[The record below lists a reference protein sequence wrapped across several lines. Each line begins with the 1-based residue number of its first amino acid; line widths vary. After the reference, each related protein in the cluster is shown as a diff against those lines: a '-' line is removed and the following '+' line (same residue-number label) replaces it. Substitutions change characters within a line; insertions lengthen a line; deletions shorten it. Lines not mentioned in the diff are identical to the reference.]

1 MAEIRKQYRRLSKV
15 YHPDKEGGDQQKFMR
30 IAKAYE
36 ALTDD
41 ESREN
46 WEKYGNPDGPQAAS
60 FGIALPAWIVEKQNS
75 VWVLGLYLLV
85 FIVVLPVIVG
95 LWWYRSIK
103 YGHTNVLLQTTQIF
117 FYFMARSKSL
127 PVKPR
132 VLNMSS

>member
-1 MAEIRKQYRRLSKV
+1 MFASRDSLVLAVPHR
-15 YHPDKEGGDQQKFMR
+15 
-30 IAKAYE
+30 
-36 ALTDD
+36 LTDD

-75 VWVLGLYLLV
+75 VWVGGVEARLLSCDQQSLLSLSMQVLGLYLLV

-127 PVKPR
+127 PVKR
-132 VLNMSS
+132 EK